1 VGLVTEYPFWFILF
15 CILLGA
21 AYAGALYY
29 RAKAEISPGLF
40 RLLTFFRFLSVF
52 LISFLLLSPLIRKQV
67 KTVEKPVIA
76 VGIDNSQS
84 LVLGRDSVWYRDVYP
99 KKLASFL
106 DLLGKKFEV
115 QPFTFGE
122 RVREGTDTG
131 YYDKVTDISSFF
143 IEMEKRLASRN
154 VGAVIIAS
162 DGIYN
167 QGLNPVYATGRIP
180 WPVYSVALG
189 DTVRKRDLLV
199 KKTVYNRQAFLG
211 DRFPAEILVE
221 ALKCNG
227 ERSVL
232 KVTKGAETVAEI
244 PFQVYGDR
252 YSRKFSI
259 QIEAKA
265 KGLQRYTVTVTP
277 VSDEFTPVNNRQEI
291 FVEVLDERQKVLILY
306 DAPHPDIAAITRA
319 LESGIRFEVKESELS
334 KFTDPPDPYDLI
346 ILYQVP
352 SVAGVQQLDRIMRSK
367 ASLLFMLGT
376 RTDLF
381 AFNNLQTG
389 LAITSQ
395 KATFS
400 ESQPVVNSSF
410 PLFTVEKDMQE
421 AMKEYPPLVCPFG
434 TYQSSPLS
442 DIFLYQKIGN
452 VTSQFPMAIFFRN
465 GERKTGVIA
474 GENIWRWRISEFIRK
489 GNQDAFNELVSKIVM
504 YLSVKGDKSLF
515 RVKTG
520 NTFLESEPV
529 EFTAEVYNKSYEL
542 INEPEVSLVVSDENG
557 RNYPFVM
564 TKTGKDYF
572 LNAGNFPAGDYTFE
586 ASVMI
591 GKEKQVK
598 KGIFMIARVNLEALN
613 VVADHALLS
622 RISAA
627 HEGFMTVPDSLDNL
641 ARHLMERDDIAS
653 VSHSNK
659 RYSDLAG
666 NLWLFLAIIGLLAA
680 EWGIRKRSGM

>member
-1 VGLVTEYPFWFILF
+1 MGLVTEYPLWFVLF
-15 CILLGA
+15 CVLIGA
-21 AYAGALYY
+21 AYAGALYF
-29 RAKAEISPGLF
+29 RAKAEISPWLF
-40 RLLTFFRFLSVF
+40 RLLTLFRFLTVF

-76 VGIDNSQS
+76 IGIDNSQS
-84 LVLGRDSVWYRDVYP
+84 LVLGRDSVWDRDVYAQ
-99 KKLASFL
+99 KIASFIRI
-106 DLLGKKFEV
+106 LGEKFEV
-115 QPFTFGE
+115 QPYTFGE
-122 RVREGTDTG
+122 RVREGIDTG
-131 YYDKVTDISSFF
+131 FSDKVTDISSFF
-143 IEMEKRLASRN
+143 LEMEKRLASRN

-180 WPVYSVALG
+180 WPVYTVAMG
-189 DTVRKRDLLV
+189 DTIRKRDILI

-211 DRFPAEILVE
+211 DRFPVEILVE

-227 ERSVL
+227 EKAVL
-232 KVTKGAETVAEI
+232 KVVRGTETIAEI
-244 PFQVYGDR
+244 PFQVFGDR

-259 QIEAKA
+259 QIEAKV
-265 KGLQRYTVTVTP
+265 KGLQRVSVTVSP
-277 VSDEFTPVNNRQEI
+277 VGDEFTPVNNRTEI
-291 FVEVLDERQKVLILY
+291 FVEVLDERQQVLILY

-334 KFTDPPDPYDLI
+334 KFTEPPDPYDLI

-352 SVAGVQQLDRIMRSK
+352 SVAGVQQFDRIMRSK
-367 ASLLFMLGT
+367 ASLLFVLGT

-389 LAITSQ
+389 LTITSQ

-400 ESQPVVNSSF
+400 ESQPVVNGSF
-410 PLFTVEKDMQE
+410 PLFTIEKEMQE
-421 AMKEYPPLVCPFG
+421 AMREYPPLVCPFG

-465 GERKTGVIA
+465 GERKTGVLA
-474 GENIWRWRISEFIRK
+474 GENIWRWRISEFTRK
-489 GNQDAFNELVSKIVM
+489 GNQDAFNELVSKVVM
-504 YLSVKGDKSLF
+504 YLSVKGDKSFF

-542 INEPEVSLVVSDENG
+542 INDPEVSLVISDENG

-586 ASVMI
+586 ASVMT

-598 KGIFMIARVNLEALN
+598 TGAFMVARVNLEALN
-613 VVADHALLS
+613 VVADHGLLS
-622 RISAA
+622 RIAES
-627 HEGFMTVPDSLDNL
+627 HEGFMTVPDSLEQL

-653 VSHSNK
+653 VAHYNK

-666 NLWLFLAIIGLLAA
+666 NLWLFLLIIALLAA

>member
-395 KATFS
+395 KTTFS